1 MALKANST
9 SPTVINVNQGSNF
22 TISFPTGS
30 ETVPKLSKMG
40 PDGSTIYSY
49 STAFTQTYST
59 TYSKYLQLQINGV
72 FLTSTKQEVYKTGN
86 SSSYRSF
93 RASFSNGV
101 LELQQ
106 YVYQQGS
113 SSSSS
118 RLNLKGDNYTG
129 TFSPNVSLTVLK
141 YATCGSDLKEATRS
155 SVSSYTSTQLN
166 NWVGLQNDTWSGITN
181 ASSLVA
187 DKYYYIRVLVSD
199 TNKYG
204 KFCVRFKSYSG
215 QTITVDN
222 MGWGYDGEVIYSTPV
237 WGKPYS
243 LSVTNNSGTGA
254 VSVVVS
260 RTSSPNQHA
269 STGTVSAGSNKIY
282 HGDTLSITAT
292 PVSGYKLTTFI
303 INGTSYASSQTSAVT
318 KTVTVSGAVTVVVA
332 ATGSGTR
339 LTTPSILDAGINYQ
353 EAPPYCWVTI
363 SNPNSVAVTLH
374 VSFYDVNETLY
385 GEGTFA
391 VAANSGG
398 DVAVDLDS
406 SGEFE
411 SGWYVSAYFTANGY
425 VQSNPITYTGT

>member
-22 TISFPTGS
+22 TISFPTGT
-30 ETVPKLSKMG
+30 ETVPKLSRMG

-49 STAFTQTYST
+49 GITFTQTYST

-72 FLTSTKQEVYKTGN
+72 FLTSTMQEVYKTGN
-86 SSSYRSF
+86 SLSYSSF
-93 RASFSNGV
+93 RALFSNGV
-101 LELQQ
+101 LKLQQ
-106 YVYQQGS
+106 YVYKQGTS
-113 SSSSS
+113 SSPN
-118 RLNLKGDNYTG
+118 RLNLKGGNYTG

-166 NWVGLQNDTWSGITN
+166 NWVGLQNDTWGAITN

-187 DKYYYIRVLVSD
+187 NKYYYIRVYVSD
-199 TNKYG
+199 TGKYG

-215 QTITVDN
+215 QTITVEN

-254 VSVVVS
+254 VNVAVN

-282 HGDTLSITAT
+282 HGDALSITAT
-292 PVSGYKLTTFI
+292 PVSGYKLTTFT
-303 INGTSYASSQTSAVT
+303 INGISYTSSQTSAVT
-318 KTVTVSGAVTVVVA
+318 RTVTVGGAVTVVVA
-332 ATGSGTR
+332 ATSTLSKLISPDIQNASLSG
-339 LTTPSILDAGINYQ
+339 PGVCKVNILNKNN
-353 EAPPYCWVTI
+353 VT
-363 SNPNSVAVTLH
+363 VTVYLD
-374 VSFYDVNETLY
+374 FYDTDDILF
-385 GEGTFA
+385 GSA
-391 VAANSGG
+391 SANISANT
-398 DVAVDLDS
+398 VSVIHIYLNS
-406 SGEFE
+406 SGEYV
-411 SGWYVSAYFTANGY
+411 SGWRVEGYCSASGY
-425 VQSNPITYTGT
+425 TDSDIDTFVG

>member
-1 MALKANST
+1 MALKVNST
-9 SPTVINVNQGSNF
+9 SPTVINVNQGSDF
-22 TISFPTGS
+22 TIDFPTGT
-30 ETVPKLSKMG
+30 ELVPRGSKIG
-40 PDGSTIYSY
+40 PDGNTIYFY
-49 STAFTQTYST
+49 STYFETTYST

-106 YVYQQGS
+106 YVYQQGTS
-113 SSSSS
+113 SSP
-118 RLNLKGDNYTG
+118 RKANLMGVDYTG

-141 YATCGSDLKEATRS
+141 YATCGSDLEEAIRS
-155 SVSSYTSTQLN
+155 GVSTYTKANLD

-181 ASSLVA
+181 ASSLITG
-187 DKYYYIRVLVSD
+187 KYYYIRVLVSD

-215 QTITVDN
+215 QTITTDN

-254 VSVVVS
+254 VNVAVN

-269 STGTVSAGSNKIY
+269 STGTISAGSNKIY

-292 PVSGYKLTTFI
+292 PVSGDKLTTFT

-318 KTVTVSGAVTVVVA
+318 KTVTVENAVTVVVA
-332 ATGSGTR
+332 ATGGGGKLSM
-339 LTTPSILDAGINYQ
+339 PDIQSASIDYQ
-353 EAPPYCWVTI
+353 ADPAACVVYIKNTDPRTVTM
-363 SNPNSVAVTLH
+363 NVT
-374 VSFYDVNETLY
+374 FYDVEDTIY
-385 GEGTFA
+385 GKVSFSL
-391 VAANSGG
+391 SGN
-398 DVAVDLDS
+398 AYTTHYIPLDS
-406 SGEFE
+406 SGEYA
-411 SGWYVSAYFTANGY
+411 SGWYVKAYCTASGY
-425 VQSNPITYTGT
+425 IQSDTDTFLG

>member
-1 MALKANST
+1 MALKANSI
-9 SPTVINVNQGSNF
+9 SPTVINVNQGSDF
-22 TISFPTGS
+22 TISFPTGA

-40 PDGSTIYSY
+40 LDGSTIYSY

-72 FLTSTKQEVYKTGN
+72 FLTSKKQEVYKTGN

-113 SSSSS
+113 SSSPS

-166 NWVGLQNDTWSGITN
+166 NWVGLENDTWGAITN
-181 ASSLVA
+181 ASSLVFG
-187 DKYYYIRVLVSD
+187 DYYYIRVYVSD
-199 TNKYG
+199 TGKYG

-243 LSVTNNSGTGA
+243 LSVTNRSGAGA
-254 VSVVVS
+254 VNVAVN
-260 RTSSPNQHA
+260 RTASPNQHA
-269 STGTVSAGSNKIY
+269 TTGTVSAGSNEIY

-292 PVSGYKLTTFI
+292 PVSGYKLTLFT

-318 KTVTVSGAVTVVVA
+318 KTTTVENAVTIVVA
-332 ATGSGTR
+332 ATGSGGK
-339 LTTPSILDAGINYQ
+339 LSTPDIQSASIDYQ
-353 EAPPYCWVTI
+353 SDPPSCVVFVKNTNAVSVTMY
-363 SNPNSVAVTLH
+363 
-374 VSFYDVNETLY
+374 VSFFDVNDSLY
-385 GEGTFA
+385 GEDSFA
-391 VAANSGG
+391 IAANTVGQHY
-398 DVAVDLDS
+398 VDLNS
-406 SGEFE
+406 SGEFQ
-411 SGWYVSAYFTANGY
+411 SGWYVEVFCTASGY
-425 VQSNPITYTGT
+425 TQSDTGILMG

>member
-9 SPTVINVNQGSNF
+9 SPTVINVNQGSDF
-22 TISFPTGS
+22 TIDFPTGA

-40 PDGSTIYSY
+40 LDGSTIYFY

-101 LELQQ
+101 LELRQD
-106 YVYQQGS
+106 VYQQGS

-155 SVSSYTSTQLN
+155 SVSSYTSSQLD
-166 NWVGLQNDTWSGITN
+166 NWVGLKNDTWGAITN

-187 DKYYYIRVLVSD
+187 NKYYYIRVHVSD
-199 TNKYG
+199 TDKYG

-222 MGWGYDGEVIYSTPV
+222 MGWGYDGEVIYSTPI

-243 LSVTNNSGTGA
+243 LSVTNTNASIT
-254 VSVVVS
+254 VN
-260 RTSSPNQHA
+260 RTASPNQQA

-282 HGDTLSITAT
+282 HGDALSITAT
-292 PVSGYKLTTFI
+292 PVSGYKLTTFT

-318 KTVTVSGAVTVVVA
+318 KTTTVENAVTVVVA
-332 ATGSGTR
+332 ATGNEGKLSM
-339 LTTPSILDAGINYQ
+339 PDIQSASIDYQ
-353 EAPPYCWVTI
+353 ADPAACVGYIKNTDPRTVTM
-363 SNPNSVAVTLH
+363 NVT
-374 VSFYDVNETLY
+374 FYDAEDTIY
-385 GEGTFA
+385 GEASFSL
-391 VAANSGG
+391 SGN
-398 DVAVDLDS
+398 ASKNYWIALDS
-406 SGEFE
+406 SGEYA
-411 SGWYVSAYFTANGY
+411 SGWYVKAYCTASGY
-425 VQSNPITYTGT
+425 IQSDTDTFLGG

>member
-22 TISFPTGS
+22 TIDFPTGS
-30 ETVPKLSKMG
+30 ETVPKLSKIG

-72 FLTSTKQEVYKTGN
+72 FLTSKKQEVYKTGN

-113 SSSSS
+113 SSSPS

-129 TFSPNVSLTVLK
+129 TFSPNVSITVLK

-155 SVSSYTSTQLN
+155 GVSSYTSTQLN
-166 NWVGLQNDTWSGITN
+166 GWVGLKNDTWGAITN

-187 DKYYYIRVLVSD
+187 NKYYYIRVYVSD
-199 TNKYG
+199 TGKYG
-204 KFCVRFKSYSG
+204 KFCVKFKSASG
-215 QTITVDN
+215 TTITVDN
-222 MGWGYDGEVIYSTPV
+222 MGWGYDGEVIYSTPI

-243 LSVTNNSGTGA
+243 LSITNNSGTSA
-254 VSVVVS
+254 VNVTVN
-260 RTSSPNQHA
+260 RTASPNQQA

-282 HGDTLSITAT
+282 HGDALSITAT
-292 PVSGYKLTTFI
+292 PVSGCKLTTFT

-318 KTVTVSGAVTVVVA
+318 KTTTVENSVAVVVA
-332 ATGSGTR
+332 ATSTR
-339 LTTPSILDAGINYQ
+339 PKLISPGIQ
-353 EAPPYCWVTI
+353 EASFVAASECEVKVL
-363 SNPNSVAVTLH
+363 NENSVTVTVYLD
-374 VSFYDVNETLY
+374 FYDVNGNLY
-385 GEGTFA
+385 GSNEISVGS
-391 VAANSGG
+391 NSSSWTYII
-398 DVAVDLDS
+398 LDS
-406 SGEFE
+406 SGQYE
-411 SGWYVSAYFTANGY
+411 SGWYIEAYCSASGY
-425 VQSNPITYTGT
+425 PDSDISTFVG

>member
-9 SPTVINVNQGSNF
+9 SPTVINVNQGSDF
-22 TISFPTGS
+22 TISFPTGA

-141 YATCGSDLKEATRS
+141 YATCGSDLEEATRS
-155 SVSSYTSTQLN
+155 GVTSYTSTQLDG
-166 NWVGLQNDTWSGITN
+166 WVGLQNDTWSGITN
-181 ASSLVA
+181 ASSLIA
-187 DKYYYIRVLVSD
+187 NKYYYIRVYVSD
-199 TNKYG
+199 TGKYG
-204 KFCVRFKSYSG
+204 KFCVKFKSASG
-215 QTITVDN
+215 TTITVDN

-243 LSVTNNSGTGA
+243 LSVTNNSGTSA
-254 VSVVVS
+254 VNVVVN
-260 RTSSPNQHA
+260 RTASPNQQA
-269 STGTVSAGSNKIY
+269 GTGTVSAGSNKIY
-282 HGDTLSITAT
+282 HGDALSITAT
-292 PVSGYKLTTFI
+292 PVSGYKLTTFT

-318 KTVTVSGAVTVVVA
+318 KTTTVKNAVTVVVA
-332 ATGSGTR
+332 ATGSGGK
-339 LTTPSILDAGINYQ
+339 LTAPFIY
-353 EAPPYCWVTI
+353 EASFSAADECDVHVT
-363 SNPNSVAVTLH
+363 NKNSVAVTMYL
-374 VSFYDVNETLY
+374 SFYDVNDALFGSTSINVS
-385 GEGTFA
+385 G
-391 VAANSGG
+391 NSDGY
-398 DVAVDLDS
+398 AQIYLNS
-406 SGEFE
+406 SGEYE
-411 SGWYVSAYFTANGY
+411 SGWYVKGYCSASGY
-425 VQSNPITYTGT
+425 TDSDISTFVGQ

>member
-1 MALKANST
+1 MALKTNST
-9 SPTVINVNQGSNF
+9 SPTVINVNQGSDF
-22 TISFPTGS
+22 TIDFPTGT
-30 ETVPKLSKMG
+30 ELVPRGSKIG
-40 PDGSTIYSY
+40 PDGNTIYFY
-49 STAFTQTYST
+49 STYFETTYST

-106 YVYQQGS
+106 YVYQQGTS
-113 SSSSS
+113 SSP
-118 RLNLKGDNYTG
+118 RKANLMGVDYTG

-141 YATCGSDLKEATRS
+141 YATCGSDLEEAIRS
-155 SVSSYTSTQLN
+155 GVSTYTKANLD

-181 ASSLVA
+181 ASSLITG
-187 DKYYYIRVLVSD
+187 KYYYIRVLVSD

-204 KFCVRFKSYSG
+204 KFCVRFKSHSG
-215 QTITVDN
+215 QTITTDN

-254 VSVVVS
+254 VNVAVN

-269 STGTVSAGSNKIY
+269 STGTISAGSNKIY

-292 PVSGYKLTTFI
+292 PVSGDKLTTFT

-318 KTVTVSGAVTVVVA
+318 KTVTVENAVTVVVA
-332 ATGSGTR
+332 ATGNGGKLSM
-339 LTTPSILDAGINYQ
+339 PDIQSASIDYQADPAACVVYIKNTDPRTVTMNVTFYDAGD
-353 EAPPYCWVTI
+353 TI
-363 SNPNSVAVTLH
+363 
-374 VSFYDVNETLY
+374 Y
-385 GEGTFA
+385 GEASFSL
-391 VAANSGG
+391 SGN
-398 DVAVDLDS
+398 ASKNYWIALNS
-406 SGEFE
+406 SGEYA
-411 SGWYVSAYFTANGY
+411 SGWYVKAYCTASGHI
-425 VQSNPITYTGT
+425 QSDTDTFLG

>member
-9 SPTVINVNQGSNF
+9 SPTVINVNQGSDF
-22 TISFPTGS
+22 TIDFPTGT

-49 STAFTQTYST
+49 STTFTQTYST

-72 FLTSTKQEVYKTGN
+72 FLTSTMQEVYKTGN

-113 SSSSS
+113 SSSAHKA
-118 RLNLKGDNYTG
+118 NLMGSNYTG
-129 TFSPNVSLTVLK
+129 TFSPNTSLTVLK

-155 SVSSYTSTQLN
+155 SVSSYTSTQLDG
-166 NWVGLQNDTWSGITN
+166 WVGLQNDTWGAITN

-187 DKYYYIRVLVSD
+187 NKYYYIRVYVSD
-199 TNKYG
+199 TGKYG
-204 KFCVRFKSYSG
+204 KFCVKFKSASG
-215 QTITVDN
+215 TTITTDN

-237 WGKPYS
+237 WGKPYA

-254 VSVVVS
+254 VNVAVN

-282 HGDTLSITAT
+282 HGDVLNITVT
-292 PVSGYKLTTFI
+292 PVSGYKLTTFT

-318 KTVTVSGAVTVVVA
+318 KTVTVASAITVVVA
-332 ATGSGTR
+332 VTASGNKLSAPVFQRIYFDNDGSGV
-339 LTTPSILDAGINYQ
+339 LDYYI
-353 EAPPYCWVTI
+353 I
-363 SNPNSVAVTLH
+363 SNNSVETTLH
-374 VSFYDVNETLY
+374 ITFYDCYGSVYGSDTYTPVGANEGVQERL
-385 GEGTFA
+385 
-391 VAANSGG
+391 SI
-398 DVAVDLDS
+398 DS
-406 SGEFE
+406 SGGFE
-411 SGWYVSAYFTANGY
+411 NGWYLEAYFTADGWI
-425 VQSNPITYTGT
+425 QSDTSLYET

>member
-22 TISFPTGS
+22 TIDFPTGS
-30 ETVPKLSKMG
+30 ETVPKLSKIG

-72 FLTSTKQEVYKTGN
+72 FLTSKKQEVYKTGN

-106 YVYQQGS
+106 YVYKQGTS
-113 SSSSS
+113 SSPS

-129 TFSPNVSLTVLK
+129 TFSPNVSITVLK

-155 SVSSYTSTQLN
+155 GVSSYTSTQLN
-166 NWVGLQNDTWSGITN
+166 GWVGLKNDTWGAITN

-187 DKYYYIRVLVSD
+187 NKYYYIRVYVSD
-199 TNKYG
+199 TGKYG
-204 KFCVRFKSYSG
+204 KFCVKFKSASG
-215 QTITVDN
+215 TTITVDN
-222 MGWGYDGEVIYSTPV
+222 MGWGYDGEVIYSTPI

-243 LSVTNNSGTGA
+243 LSITNNSGTSA
-254 VSVVVS
+254 VNVTVN
-260 RTSSPNQHA
+260 RTASPNQQA

-282 HGDTLSITAT
+282 HGDALSITAT
-292 PVSGYKLTTFI
+292 PVSGCKLTTFT

-318 KTVTVSGAVTVVVA
+318 KTTTVENSVAVVVA
-332 ATGSGTR
+332 ATSTR
-339 LTTPSILDAGINYQ
+339 PKLISPGIQ
-353 EAPPYCWVTI
+353 EASFVAASECEVKVL
-363 SNPNSVAVTLH
+363 NENSVTVTVYLD
-374 VSFYDVNETLY
+374 FYDVNGNLY
-385 GEGTFA
+385 GSNEISVGS
-391 VAANSGG
+391 NSSSWTYII
-398 DVAVDLDS
+398 LDS
-406 SGEFE
+406 SGQYE
-411 SGWYVSAYFTANGY
+411 SGWYIEAYCSASGY
-425 VQSNPITYTGT
+425 PDSDISTFVG

>member
-9 SPTVINVNQGSNF
+9 SPTVINVNQGSDF
-22 TISFPTGS
+22 TIDFPTGT
-30 ETVPKLSKMG
+30 ELVPRGSKIG
-40 PDGSTIYSY
+40 PDGNTIYFY
-49 STAFTQTYST
+49 STYFETTYST

-106 YVYQQGS
+106 YVYQQGTS
-113 SSSSS
+113 SSP
-118 RLNLKGDNYTG
+118 RKANLMGVDYTG

-155 SVSSYTSTQLN
+155 GVSTYSKANLDGY
-166 NWVGLQNDTWSGITN
+166 VGLQNDTWSGITN
-181 ASSLVA
+181 ASSLITG
-187 DKYYYIRVLVSD
+187 KYYYIRVLVSD

-215 QTITVDN
+215 QTITTDN

-254 VSVVVS
+254 VNVVVN
-260 RTSSPNQHA
+260 RTASPNQHA
-269 STGTVSAGSNKIY
+269 STGTISAGSNKIY

-292 PVSGYKLTTFI
+292 PVSGDKLTTFT

-318 KTVTVSGAVTVVVA
+318 KTVTVENAVTVVVA
-332 ATGSGTR
+332 ATGNGGKLSM
-339 LTTPSILDAGINYQ
+339 PDIQSASIDYQ
-353 EAPPYCWVTI
+353 ADPAACVVYIKNTDPRTVTM
-363 SNPNSVAVTLH
+363 NVT
-374 VSFYDVNETLY
+374 FYDAEDTIY
-385 GEGTFA
+385 GEASFSL
-391 VAANSGG
+391 SGN
-398 DVAVDLDS
+398 AYKEYWIALNS
-406 SGEFE
+406 SGEYA
-411 SGWYVSAYFTANGY
+411 SGWYVKAYCTASGHI
-425 VQSNPITYTGT
+425 QSDTDTFLG